1 MTPSIS
7 EQDFSVLVAQ
17 TGLPLSPEQKR
28 DLYEIYGFIEQQVA
42 RVHAPLPREAEP
54 ALIFRLGEK

>member
-1 MTPSIS
+1 MKPSIS

-17 TGLPLSPEQKR
+17 SGLPLSPEQKQ
-28 DLYEIYGFIEQQVA
+28 DLFQVYGFIEQQVA

-54 ALIFRLGEK
+54 ALIFRFGEK